1 VSAVPITG
9 TAVSRL
15 FAAASVVFV
24 PATVGAGALV
34 CAYAVWDL
42 AARPLSTEWLILL
55 ALTAGS
61 GWVTLRLPAMPIR
74 ISFADTF
81 IILTA
86 VLIGP
91 SAGALTAAID
101 GLVQSSRLANPTP
114 RRVLFNAASLP
125 CATWI
130 AGQAYLA
137 LVGPEPVVAGVVG
150 ALRLL
155 ASMVVFG
162 ALFLSL
168 NSGWVAV
175 AVALERR
182 VPIVDVWRTTFGS
195 LWMSA
200 FGGTFSAML
209 MLVLARQSAIEIV
222 ILMAPLPILLYV
234 AMRHALGRAADQI
247 DHLAKMNRVYVAT
260 IEALAQAVDAKDQ
273 VTHDHVRRV
282 QEQSLQLAERLG
294 VRDEDQLQALE
305 AAGLLH
311 DVGKIGIPEHILNK
325 PGKLTAAEFQI
336 MQRHPAIGAD
346 ILSVIGFPYPLIPIV
361 RHHHENWDGT
371 GYPDRLAGEEIPIGA
386 RILQVVDCYDA
397 LTSDRPYRRAM
408 SDAEALR
415 IVTDRSGTMYDP
427 AVVAALLEL
436 HRATSTAAT
445 TPSAADAA
453 AHTGHAAPLRLC
465 APVSQEPQSAT
476 ASRDPLNVIADCA
489 TAVAERRSPALV
501 GEAIWSSLRDH
512 LPATAFVLYG
522 YEGHTLIPAFRA
534 GEATVGAQT
543 RIPVGERVSGWVAAT
558 RLPIVNSDARLD
570 FDTDVRDSSLLCA
583 ALAVPVYR
591 NGETLGV
598 LAFYADS
605 PDVFGASHQRLA
617 EAAAYVAANALDRA
631 AVPRPAVAV

>member
-1 VSAVPITG
+1 MPIKG
-9 TAVSRL
+9 TLVSRL
-15 FAAASVVFV
+15 LAVASVLFV

-34 CAYAVWDL
+34 CAYAAWDL
-42 AARPLSTEWLILL
+42 LAQPLSAEWLILL
-55 ALTAGS
+55 VLTAGS
-61 GWVTLRLPAMPIR
+61 GWVTLRLPAMPIS

-101 GLVQSSRLANPTP
+101 GLVQSARMANPTA

-137 LVGPEPVVAGVVG
+137 LGGSEPVMAGAVG

-162 ALFLSL
+162 ALFLAL

-182 VPIVDVWRTTFGS
+182 APIVDVWRKTFGS

-282 QEQSLQLAERLG
+282 QEKSLQLAERLG
-294 VRDEDQLQALE
+294 VRDESQLQALK

-325 PGKLTAAEFQI
+325 PGKLTSAEFEI

-408 SDAEALR
+408 SDADALK

-427 AVVAALLEL
+427 EVVVALLEL
-436 HRATSTAAT
+436 HRTTSTPVT
-445 TPSAADAA
+445 TPAVATAP
-453 AHTGHAAPLRLC
+453 TGEAAPLRLC
-465 APVSQEPQSAT
+465 ARVPHDSARSAT
-476 ASRDPLNVIADCA
+476 ALRDPLHVIADVA
-489 TAVAERRSPALV
+489 AAVAAHRSPALV
-501 GEAIWSSLRDH
+501 GEAIWSSVRDCV
-512 LPATAFVLYG
+512 PATAFVLFAC
-522 YEGHTLIPAFRA
+522 EGHALVPAYRG
-534 GEATVGAQT
+534 GEPAVGVHT
-543 RIPVGERVSGWVAAT
+543 RIPVGERLSGWVAAT
-558 RLPIVNSDARLD
+558 RLAIVNSDARLD
-570 FDTDVRDSSLLCA
+570 FDADVRDSSPLCT

-591 NGETLGV
+591 NDETLGV

-605 PDVFGASHQRLA
+605 PDVFVESHQRLA
-617 EAAAYVAANALDRA
+617 EAAAYVAANALYQPAAPRA
-631 AVPRPAVAV
+631 AVAV